1 MKFLQTKFEEYVI
14 ANENKN
20 LHTELEGIFS
30 KNTNDL
36 ESKSNLIFYGPA
48 GTGKYTQALKY
59 IKMHSKSHLK
69 YERKITLN
77 FHNKREFIVK
87 LSDVHFEIDMELLGC
102 NAKLLWNDIYN
113 NILDILSA
121 RQNHIGIIVC
131 KNFHKIH
138 SELLDIF
145 YSYLQTLTHKNIF
158 LHYVFLTENIS
169 FLPDNILYRCKIIP
183 VKRPAKNTYKRTT
196 GKSIDKSIKLE
207 NIINIKDIHTKN
219 YQLFEP
225 NKKITEYIINKMEN
239 YNDIN
244 YLQFRDNL
252 YNIFIYHLDINAC
265 ILLIFKHFIKEK
277 KITQENISDIF
288 FEYHHFLKY
297 YNNNYRPI
305 YHLERFIFYL
315 CKTIHELGDSV

>member
-14 ANENKN
+14 ENENKN

-36 ESKSNLIFYGPA
+36 ESKSNLIFYGPE

-59 IKMHSKSHLK
+59 IKTYSESHLK

-87 LSDVHFEIDMELLGC
+87 ISDVHFEIDMELLGC

-121 RQNHIGIIVC
+121 RQNHVGIIMC

-145 YSYLQTLTHKNIF
+145 YSYLQTLTHKNIS
-158 LHYVFLTENIS
+158 LHYIFLTESIS
-169 FLPDNILYRCKIIP
+169 FLPDNILNRCKIIP
-183 VKRPAKNTYKRTT
+183 VKRPAKNTYKRVT

-207 NIINIKDIHTKN
+207 NIVNIKDIYTRN

-225 NKKITEYIINKMEN
+225 NKKITELIINKMEN
-239 YNDIN
+239 YNNIN
-244 YLQFRDNL
+244 YLQFRDHL

-265 ILLIFKHFIKEK
+265 ILLILKYFIKQN
-277 KITQENISDIF
+277 KITQENISEIF
-288 FEYHHFLKY
+288 FEFHHFLKY

-315 CKTIHELGDSV
+315 CKIIHGLADSV